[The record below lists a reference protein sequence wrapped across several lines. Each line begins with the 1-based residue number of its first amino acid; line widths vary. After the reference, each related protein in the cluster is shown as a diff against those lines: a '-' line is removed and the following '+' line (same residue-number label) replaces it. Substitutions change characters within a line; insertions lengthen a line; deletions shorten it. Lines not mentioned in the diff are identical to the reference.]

1 MAKERVNLPRQR
13 IETLDLASHKNFFK
27 HCRDSTKSKN
37 ALYRR
42 SAGTD
47 GPALVNRLSLSELQE
62 RNPQFHRNC
71 GYSIAIG

>member
-13 IETLDLASHKNFFK
+13 IETLDIASHKNFFK

-42 SAGTD
+42 SSGQTVQ
-47 GPALVNRLSLSELQE
+47 LL
-62 RNPQFHRNC
+62 
-71 GYSIAIG
+71 SIAFAAAISKNGTYNPMGIVGIA